1 MNESSENGVVNQ
13 YSFQTED
20 FKKLILDVK
29 SSQHVLDYCDTTGS
43 E

>member
-13 YSFQTED
+13 YSFQTD
-20 FKKLILDVK
+20 DSKRLILDVK
-29 SSQHVLDYCDTTGS
+29 SSGRVWDYYDTSGS